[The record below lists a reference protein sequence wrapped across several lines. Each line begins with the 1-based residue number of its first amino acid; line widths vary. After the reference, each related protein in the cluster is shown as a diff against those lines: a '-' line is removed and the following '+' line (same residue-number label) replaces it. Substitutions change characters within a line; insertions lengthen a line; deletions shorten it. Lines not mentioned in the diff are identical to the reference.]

1 LARVVLSGEVRNYTG
16 VDADSEIELE
26 AKNVMQ
32 LFRKLGELYPMLKP
46 VLEEGFAVA
55 IDGELY
61 EDALLQPI
69 GPGSEVILVPRIA
82 GG

>member
-16 VDADSEIELE
+16 ADADPEIHVE

-32 LFRKLGELYPMLKP
+32 LFRQLGELYPMLKP

-69 GPGSEVILVPRIA
+69 GPDSEVILVPKIA